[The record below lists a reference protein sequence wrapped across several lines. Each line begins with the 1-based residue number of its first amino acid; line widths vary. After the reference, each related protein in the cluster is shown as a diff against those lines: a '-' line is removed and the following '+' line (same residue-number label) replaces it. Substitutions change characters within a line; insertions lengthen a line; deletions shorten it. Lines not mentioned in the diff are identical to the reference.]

1 MTTRRRGT
9 SSSSGSARATA
20 GRWPSADHR
29 ARPSGCCCGRP
40 TCLETVPGACFRSGT
55 LASAAASRP
64 SGTALTGTPS
74 KSSGGAMARDS
85 FRDKVVIVTG
95 ASDGIGRE
103 LAVQLAAE
111 GACLALASRNADRL
125 NAVAAECVARGG
137 RAVVIPTDVSDR
149 EACGRLVEKTVAAF
163 GRIDMLISNAG
174 ISMWA
179 RFADV
184 KDPEMIERILRVNFL
199 GAMYCTWHALPYLRQ
214 SRGRIVAVSSISGW
228 YPAPTGSGYA
238 ASKYAL
244 RGFFD
249 SI

>member
-1 MTTRRRGT
+1 
-9 SSSSGSARATA
+9 
-20 GRWPSADHR
+20 
-29 ARPSGCCCGRP
+29 
-40 TCLETVPGACFRSGT
+40 
-55 LASAAASRP
+55 
-64 SGTALTGTPS
+64 
-74 KSSGGAMARDS
+74 MARDS

-214 SRGRIVAVSSISGW
+214 SRG
-228 YPAPTGSGYA
+228 
-238 ASKYAL
+238 
-244 RGFFD
+244 
-249 SI
+249 